1 MNPSIKDKV
10 YSIDFDIGVAQRTKL
25 VGDIFQF
32 SYIYIYIYIILKK
45 SIKKNILESNR
56 IMKLRN

>member
-10 YSIDFDIGVAQRTKL
+10 YSIDFDIGVAHRTKL

-32 SYIYIYIYIILKK
+32 SYIYIILLK

>member
-10 YSIDFDIGVAQRTKL
+10 YSIDFDIGVAHRTKL

-32 SYIYIYIYIILKK
+32 SYIYIYIYN
-45 SIKKNILESNR
+45 IKKEY
-56 IMKLRN
+56 

>member
-10 YSIDFDIGVAQRTKL
+10 YSIDFDIGVAHKTKL

-32 SYIYIYIYIILKK
+32 SYIYIYKIFLK
-45 SIKKNILESNR
+45 SIKKYILESNR

>member
-10 YSIDFDIGVAQRTKL
+10 YSIDFDIGVAHKTKL

-32 SYIYIYIYIILKK
+32 SYIYIYIIFLK
-45 SIKKNILESNR
+45 SIKKNILESNI

>member
-32 SYIYIYIYIILKK
+32 SYIYIILLK
-45 SIKKNILESNR
+45 SIKKNILDRKSVV
-56 IMKLRN
+56 

>member
-10 YSIDFDIGVAQRTKL
+10 YSIDFDIGVAHRTKL

-32 SYIYIYIYIILKK
+32 SYIYIILLK
-45 SIKKNILESNR
+45 SIKKNILKSNR